1 MSDFRAGEDLI
12 AAESLMGAG
21 VEAEDGGSTA
31 DESTVRG
38 SRFWGRFRRNKLAI
52 AAGGFLLLELFL
64 LLIAPLITNH
74 DPNQATNFA
83 DFLRAPSSEY
93 WLGTDSV
100 GRDIYARIIYGTRFA
115 FTAGAVAVLTALAI
129 GVPLGLTIGFFR
141 GWTDRIVMRFVE
153 AIVAIPAVV
162 LAISI
167 IAVTGPGLVTAMF
180 AIGIVYSMIITRL
193 TRAEVFAAR
202 EELYVDGARAAGSS
216 DRRIMF
222 RHILPNIAPV
232 LIVQTTLLF
241 ATAVLAEAA
250 LSFLGLGASTNE
262 ASWGRMLRSAQE
274 SIDQSIW
281 PAFPPGI
288 AIFVTVVAFNV
299 LGDGLRD
306 AFGREARGGRV
317 GVGDVE
323 RADASVMPD
332 DESSIA
338 PDDGAGT
345 APQSE
350 PGTGPDDGSALLSVR
365 DLSIRFP
372 RPGTTEDVSVV
383 RDVNVDIG
391 RGQVMALV
399 GESGSGKSISAL
411 SLLGLVPDPGR
422 ASASSIRL
430 DGRELVGLG
439 FDELRSVRGKEIGL
453 ISQEPSAALNPAYTV
468 GRQIAEPLIYHLG
481 MSKAEARQRAIELM
495 TRVGIPDPE
504 TRIDSFP
511 HQFSGGMAQ
520 RVVIAMALSCNPK
533 LLIAD
538 EPTTALDV
546 TVQGQVLDLIGELS
560 RELGVSVL
568 LITHDL
574 GVVAD
579 LASDV
584 AVMYAG
590 EIVESGKLVE
600 VFHDPQ
606 HPYTEGLIK
615 AIPRNE
621 RRSGSLPTISGVVPP
636 PWEWPDGCHF
646 APRCPYVTDE
656 CRSGRIELRPAG
668 LSLTRCLRA
677 DELDLVGVGH
687 SPAVVDS
694 AAPSNRAAAAA
705 LDTTATGE
713 EQS

>member
-1 MSDFRAGEDLI
+1 
-12 AAESLMGAG
+12 
-21 VEAEDGGSTA
+21 
-31 DESTVRG
+31 
-38 SRFWGRFRRNKLAI
+38 
-52 AAGGFLLLELFL
+52 
-64 LLIAPLITNH
+64 
-74 DPNQATNFA
+74 
-83 DFLRAPSSEY
+83 
-93 WLGTDSV
+93 
-100 GRDIYARIIYGTRFA
+100 
-115 FTAGAVAVLTALAI
+115 
-129 GVPLGLTIGFFR
+129 
-141 GWTDRIVMRFVE
+141 
-153 AIVAIPAVV
+153 
-162 LAISI
+162 
-167 IAVTGPGLVTAMF
+167 
-180 AIGIVYSMIITRL
+180 
-193 TRAEVFAAR
+193 
-202 EELYVDGARAAGSS
+202 
-216 DRRIMF
+216 
-222 RHILPNIAPV
+222 
-232 LIVQTTLLF
+232 
-241 ATAVLAEAA
+241 
-250 LSFLGLGASTNE
+250 
-262 ASWGRMLRSAQE
+262 MLRSAQE

-323 RADASVMPD
+323 LASVSGTRADPNPD
-332 DESSIA
+332 
-338 PDDGAGT
+338 
-345 APQSE
+345 
-350 PGTGPDDGSALLSVR
+350 ALLSVR

-383 RDVNVDIG
+383 RNVDFDIG

-422 ASASSIRL
+422 ASASSISL
-430 DGRELVGLG
+430 DGRELVGLD

-481 MSKAEARQRAIELM
+481 MGKKEARARAIELM
-495 TRVGIPDPE
+495 TLVGIPSPE
-504 TRIDSFP
+504 VRIDSFP

-546 TVQGQVLDLIGELS
+546 TVQGQVLDLIGDLS
-560 RELGVSVL
+560 RDLGVSVL

-590 EIVESGKLVE
+590 EIVEAGKLVE

-621 RRSGSLPTISGVVPP
+621 QRGARLMTEPLLKIDDLTITFPGGKGQWPWQRQPDVRAVQNASIQIAPGETLGLVGESGSGKTTIGRAVLQFIKPVGGSIRLGEFDVTGFRSQQSPRRTAEAGRGVPGSGPVR
-636 PWEWPDGCHF
+636 WNHLWSSATSSASHSRF
-646 APRCPYVTDE
+646 T
-656 CRSGRIELRPAG
+656 SGNGIRRNA
-668 LSLTRCLRA
+668 T
-677 DELDLVGVGH
+677 
-687 SPAVVDS
+687 
-694 AAPSNRAAAAA
+694 AAR
-705 LDTTATGE
+705 
-713 EQS
+713 

>member
-1 MSDFRAGEDLI
+1 MTDFGIAEDLREPVLANEQ
-12 AAESLMGAG
+12 AADDDGPADAG
-21 VEAEDGGSTA
+21 RSGG
-31 DESTVRG
+31 
-38 SRFWGRFRRNKLAI
+38 RFWARFRRNRLAA

-64 LLIAPLITNH
+64 LIIAPLITNH
-74 DPNQATNFA
+74 DPNLATSFA
-83 DFLRAPSSEY
+83 DFLKGPGREY
-93 WLGTDSV
+93 WWGTDSV
-100 GRDIYARIIYGTRFA
+100 GRDIYTRIIYGTRFA

-129 GVPLGLTIGFFR
+129 GIPLGLTIGFFR
-141 GWTDRIVMRFVE
+141 GWVDRVVMRVVE

-180 AIGIVYSMIITRL
+180 AIGLVYSMIITRL

-202 EELYVDGARAAGSS
+202 EELYVDGARAAGSTNL
-216 DRRIMF
+216 RIMF
-222 RHILPNIAPV
+222 RHILPNIAPA

-241 ATAVLAEAA
+241 ATSILAEAA
-250 LSFLGLGASTNE
+250 LSFLGLGASTNQ

-323 RADASVMPD
+323 RAGEPRPQPPD
-332 DESSIA
+332 EN
-338 PDDGAGT
+338 T
-345 APQSE
+345 
-350 PGTGPDDGSALLSVR
+350 LVSVR
-365 DLSIRFP
+365 DLSVRFP
-372 RPGTTEDVSVV
+372 RPGTTDDVAVV
-383 RDVNVDIG
+383 SNVDLDIERG
-391 RGQVMALV
+391 RIMALV
-399 GESGSGKSISAL
+399 GESGSGKSITAL

-422 ASASSIRL
+422 ASASSITL
-430 DGRELVGLG
+430 DGRDLVGLD
-439 FDELRSVRGKEIGL
+439 FDELRAIRGKEIGL

-468 GRQIAEPLIYHLG
+468 GRQIAEPLIHHLG
-481 MSKAEARQRAIELM
+481 MSKSEARARSIELM

-504 TRIDSFP
+504 TRIDSYP

-520 RVVIAMALSCNPK
+520 RVVIAMALACSPK

-546 TVQGQVLDLIGELS
+546 TVQGQVLDLIGDLS
-560 RELGVSVL
+560 RDLGVSVL

-590 EIVESGKLVE
+590 EIVETGKLID
-600 VFHDPQ
+600 VFHQPR

-621 RRSGSLPTISGVVPP
+621 ARIGSLPTIHGVVPP
-636 PWEWPDGCHF
+636 PWDWPDGCHF
-646 APRCPYVTDE
+646 APRCPYTTDA
-656 CRSGRIELRPAG
+656 CTSGTIELRGSG
-668 LSLTRCLRA
+668 LSEVRCVRSE
-677 DELDLVGVGH
+677 ELDLVGVTEARAGVGAE
-687 SPAVVDS
+687 SASAPADGE
-694 AAPSNRAAAAA
+694 
-705 LDTTATGE
+705 ATP
-713 EQS
+713 

>member
-1 MSDFRAGEDLI
+1 MNAAPIDSLEPVDAPTGTPG
-12 AAESLMGAG
+12 AESSNTASGGAG
-21 VEAEDGGSTA
+21 
-31 DESTVRG
+31 G
-38 SRFWGRFRRNKLAI
+38 SRFWARFRRNKLAL

-64 LLIAPLITNH
+64 LLVAPLITTH
-74 DPNQATNFA
+74 DPNQATSFA
-83 DFLRAPSSEY
+83 DGLVGPGTEY
-93 WLGTDSV
+93 WWGTDSV
-100 GRDIYARIIYGTRFA
+100 GRDIYARILFGTRFA
-115 FTAGAVAVLTALAI
+115 FTAGAVAVLTALGI
-129 GVPLGLTIGFFR
+129 GIPLGLTIGFFR
-141 GWTDRIVMRFVE
+141 GWIDRVIMRVVE
-153 AIVAIPAVV
+153 SVVAIPAVV
-162 LAISI
+162 LAITI
-167 IAVTGPGLVTAMF
+167 IAVVGPGLIRAMF

-202 EELYVDGARAAGSS
+202 EELYVDGARAAGAGNS
-216 DRRIMF
+216 RIMF
-222 RHILPNIAPV
+222 RHILPNVAPA

-241 ATAVLAEAA
+241 ATSVLAEAA
-250 LSFLGLGASTNE
+250 LSFLGLGATTSE

-323 RADASVMPD
+323 KAKATEGNEPNPD
-332 DESSIA
+332 S
-338 PDDGAGT
+338 
-345 APQSE
+345 
-350 PGTGPDDGSALLSVR
+350 LVSVR

-383 RDVNVDIG
+383 SGVNLDIA
-391 RGQVMALV
+391 RGEVMALV

-422 ASASSIRL
+422 ATASSITL
-430 DGRELVGLG
+430 DGRELVGLD
-439 FDELRSVRGKEIGL
+439 FDQLREIRGKEIGL

-468 GRQIAEPLIYHLG
+468 GRQIAEPLQYHLG
-481 MSKAEARQRAIELM
+481 MSKSEARERSIELM
-495 TRVGIPDPE
+495 TRVGIPTPE

-520 RVVIAMALSCNPK
+520 RVVIAMALTCNPK
-533 LLIAD
+533 LIIAD

-546 TVQGQVLDLIGELS
+546 TVQGQVLDLIGDLA
-560 RELGVSVL
+560 RDLGVSVL

-579 LASDV
+579 LATKV

-590 EIVESGKLVE
+590 EIVETGKLTE
-600 VFHDPQ
+600 VFHHPQ
-606 HPYTEGLIK
+606 HPYTEGLIR

-621 RRSGSLPTISGVVPP
+621 SRVGDLPTIDGVVPP

-646 APRCPYVTDE
+646 APRCPYVAPGCLEDDV
-656 CRSGRIELRPAG
+656 ELRPVAA
-668 LSLTRCLRA
+668 SLTRCVQA
-677 DELDLVGVGH
+677 EELTLIGVN
-687 SPAVVDS
+687 PAELAES
-694 AAPSNRAAAAA
+694 
-705 LDTTATGE
+705 TATIGAGPG
-713 EQS
+713 SKDGAS

>member
-1 MSDFRAGEDLI
+1 MTDLGITEDLVG
-12 AAESLMGAG
+12 ERVGGKTAG
-21 VEAEDGGSTA
+21 DGDSSGTQS
-31 DESTVRG
+31 G
-38 SRFWGRFRRNKLAI
+38 SRFWGRFRRNKLAL
-52 AAGGFLLLELFL
+52 AAGGFLILELL
-64 LLIAPLITNH
+64 LLAVAPLITNH
-74 DPNQATNFA
+74 DPNLATSFA
-83 DFLRAPSSEY
+83 DFLKGPGTEY
-93 WLGTDSV
+93 WWGTDSV
-100 GRDIYARIIYGTRFA
+100 GRDIYTRIIYGTRFA
-115 FTAGAVAVLTALAI
+115 FTAGAVAVLTALII
-129 GVPLGLTIGFFR
+129 GVPLGLAIGFFR
-141 GWTDRIVMRFVE
+141 GWLDRIIMRGVE

-167 IAVTGPGLVTAMF
+167 IAVTGPGLVTSMF
-180 AIGIVYSMIITRL
+180 AIGLVYSMIITRL

-202 EELYVDGARAAGSS
+202 EELYVDGARASGAS
-216 DRRIMF
+216 DARIMF

-241 ATAVLAEAA
+241 ATSVLAEAA
-250 LSFLGLGASTNE
+250 LSFLGLGASSNQ

-306 AFGREARGGRV
+306 AFGREARGGRI

-323 RADASVMPD
+323 SAPSSGTKPPD
-332 DESSIA
+332 SK
-338 PDDGAGT
+338 
-345 APQSE
+345 
-350 PGTGPDDGSALLSVR
+350 ALLSVR

-372 RPGTTEDVSVV
+372 RPGTTDDVSVV
-383 RDVNVDIG
+383 RNVDFDIG

-422 ASASSIRL
+422 AAASSIKL

-439 FDELRSVRGKEIGL
+439 FDELRGIRGKEIGL

-481 MSKAEARQRAIELM
+481 MSKKEARQEAIELM
-495 TRVGIPDPE
+495 TRVGIPNPE

-560 RELGVSVL
+560 KDLGVSVL

-590 EIVESGKLVE
+590 EIVESGKLAE

-621 RRSGSLPTISGVVPP
+621 QRSGHLPTIEGVVPP

-646 APRCPYVTDE
+646 APRCPYVTDD
-656 CRSGRIELRPAG
+656 CVTGDIPLRAAG
-668 LSLTRCLRA
+668 LSMSRCVRTDA
-677 DELDLVGVGH
+677 LDLVGVGGEA
-687 SPAVVDS
+687 AVG
-694 AAPSNRAAAAA
+694 AA
-705 LDTTATGE
+705 TAEHPPEGE
-713 EQS
+713 VS

>member
-1 MSDFRAGEDLI
+1 MTDFGITDETITAVVVEEESGSGDSGG
-12 AAESLMGAG
+12 AAP
-21 VEAEDGGSTA
+21 
-31 DESTVRG
+31 RG
-38 SRFWGRFRRNKLAI
+38 RFWRRFRRNRFAL
-52 AAGGFLLLELFL
+52 AAGGFLLFELFL
-64 LLIAPLITNH
+64 LAIAPLITKH

-83 DFLRAPSSEY
+83 DFLKGPSAEY

-100 GRDIYARIIYGTRFA
+100 GRDIFARIIYGTRFA

-129 GVPLGLTIGFFR
+129 GIPLGLTIGFFR
-141 GWTDRIVMRFVE
+141 GWVDRVVMRFVE

-180 AIGIVYSMIITRL
+180 AIGLVYSMIITRL

-216 DRRIMF
+216 NRRIMF
-222 RHILPNIAPV
+222 RHILPNIAPA

-241 ATAVLAEAA
+241 ATSILAEAA
-250 LSFLGLGASTNE
+250 LSFLGLGASTNQ

-317 GVGDVE
+317 GVGDVVRVGE
-323 RADASVMPD
+323 LRTDLPG
-332 DESSIA
+332 DE
-338 PDDGAGT
+338 T
-345 APQSE
+345 
-350 PGTGPDDGSALLSVR
+350 LVSVR
-365 DLSIRFP
+365 DLSVRFP
-372 RPGTTEDVSVV
+372 RPGTTDDVSVV
-383 RDVNVDIG
+383 SEVDFDIA
-391 RGQVMALV
+391 RGGIMALV
-399 GESGSGKSISAL
+399 GESGSGKSITAL
-411 SLLGLVPDPGR
+411 SLLGLVPDPGQ
-422 ASASSIRL
+422 ASASSIML
-430 DGRELVGLG
+430 DGRDLVGLD
-439 FDELRSVRGKEIGL
+439 FDELRSIRGKQIGL

-481 MSKAEARQRAIELM
+481 MTKSEARDRSIELM
-495 TRVGIPDPE
+495 NLVGIPDPE
-504 TRIDSFP
+504 TRIDSYP

-520 RVVIAMALSCNPK
+520 RVVIAMALACNPK

-546 TVQGQVLDLIGELS
+546 TVQGQVLDLIGDLS
-560 RELGVSVL
+560 RDLGVSVL

-590 EIVESGKLVE
+590 QIVETGKLVE
-600 VFHDPQ
+600 VFHRPR
-606 HPYTEGLIK
+606 HPYTEGLIS

-621 RRSGSLPTISGVVPP
+621 SRVGELPTISGVVPP

-646 APRCPYVTDE
+646 APRCPYATE
-656 CRSGRIELRPAG
+656 RCRSGTIELVSVG
-668 LSLTRCLRA
+668 LSRSRCIRV
-677 DELDLVGVGH
+677 DELDLAGVTDVGVG
-687 SPAVVDS
+687 AAGS
-694 AAPSNRAAAAA
+694 AAS
-705 LDTTATGE
+705 TEVTG
-713 EQS
+713 

>member
-1 MSDFRAGEDLI
+1 MSDNPGIDLLIPTDPTGDTLED
-12 AAESLMGAG
+12 AAQTPS
-21 VEAEDGGSTA
+21 
-31 DESTVRG
+31 G
-38 SRFWGRFRRNKLAI
+38 SRFWGRFRRNKLAL
-52 AAGGFLLLELFL
+52 AAGAFLLFL
-64 LLIAPLITNH
+64 LSLLVLAPLITKH
-74 DPNQATNFA
+74 DPNQATSFA
-83 DFLRAPSSEY
+83 DFLKTPSNEY
-93 WLGTDSV
+93 WWGTDSV
-100 GRDIYARIIYGTRFA
+100 GRDIFARVVYGTRWA
-115 FTAGAVAVLTALAI
+115 FLAGAVAVLTALGI

-141 GWTDRIVMRFVE
+141 GWVDRIVMRVVE
-153 AIVAIPAVV
+153 SIVAIPAVV
-162 LAISI
+162 LAIAI
-167 IAVTGPGLVTAMF
+167 ISVVGTGVAKAMF

-193 TRAEVFAAR
+193 ARAEVFAAR
-202 EELYVDGARAAGSS
+202 EELYVDGARAAGASNT
-216 DRRIMF
+216 RIMF

-241 ATAVLAEAA
+241 ATSVLAEAA
-250 LSFLGLGASTNE
+250 LSFLGLGASTNQ

-323 RADASVMPD
+323 KTTVEPATPPDTDALV
-332 DESSIA
+332 
-338 PDDGAGT
+338 
-345 APQSE
+345 
-350 PGTGPDDGSALLSVR
+350 SVR

-372 RPGTTEDVSVV
+372 RPGTTDDVSVV
-383 RDVNVDIG
+383 RGVNFDIAKG
-391 RGQVMALV
+391 EVMALV

-411 SLLGLVPDPGR
+411 AMLGLVPDPGR
-422 ASASSIRL
+422 ASAGSIML
-430 DGRELVGLG
+430 DGKELVDLD
-439 FDELRSVRGKEIGL
+439 FNELRSIRGKEIGL

-481 MSKAEARQRAIELM
+481 LSKSEARERAIELM
-495 TRVGIPDPE
+495 TRVGIPSPE
-504 TRIDSFP
+504 IRIDSFP

-520 RVVIAMALSCNPK
+520 RVVIAMALACGPK

-546 TVQGQVLDLIGELS
+546 TVQGQVLDLIGDLS
-560 RELGVSVL
+560 KELGVGVL

-579 LASDV
+579 LASRV

-590 EIVESGKLVE
+590 EIVETGRLAD
-600 VFHDPQ
+600 VFHHPQ

-621 RRSGSLPTISGVVPP
+621 QRIGDLPTIDGVVPP
-636 PWEWPDGCHF
+636 PWLWPDGCHF
-646 APRCPYVTDE
+646 APRCPYATDD
-656 CRSGRIELRPAG
+656 CRTGDIELRTSAT
-668 LSLTRCLRA
+668 SETRCVRA
-677 DELDLVGVGH
+677 GELQLVGVADDRLTAAV
-687 SPAVVDS
+687 PAGSDADADS
-694 AAPSNRAAAAA
+694 
-705 LDTTATGE
+705 DTITETDDD
-713 EQS
+713 

>member
-1 MSDFRAGEDLI
+1 MTDFATDDVVGADGTISTGIDRGDAAG
-12 AAESLMGAG
+12 SP
-21 VEAEDGGSTA
+21 T
-31 DESTVRG
+31 G
-38 SRFWGRFRRNKLAI
+38 SRFWGRFRRNKLALG
-52 AAGGFLLLELFL
+52 AGCFLLLELFL
-64 LLIAPLITNH
+64 LAIAPLITNH
-74 DPNQATNFA
+74 DPNQATSFA
-83 DFLRAPSSEY
+83 DFLKGPGSEY
-93 WLGTDSV
+93 WWGTDSV
-100 GRDIYARIIYGTRFA
+100 GRDIYTRIIYGTRFA

-141 GWTDRIVMRFVE
+141 GWVDRIIMRVVE
-153 AIVAIPAVV
+153 SIVAIPAVV

-216 DRRIMF
+216 DVRIMF
-222 RHILPNIAPV
+222 RHILPNIAPA

-241 ATAVLAEAA
+241 ATSVLAEAA
-250 LSFLGLGASTNE
+250 LSFLGLGASTNQ

-323 RADASVMPD
+323 S
-332 DESSIA
+332 A
-338 PDDGAGT
+338 PAVSGVA
-345 APQSE
+345 APGE
-350 PGTGPDDGSALLSVR
+350 NVLLSVR
-365 DLSIRFP
+365 DLAIRFP

-383 RDVNVDIG
+383 RNVNFDID

-422 ASASSIRL
+422 ASASSISL

-481 MSKAEARQRAIELM
+481 MSKSEARARAIELM
-495 TRVGIPDPE
+495 TRVGIPSPE
-504 TRIDSFP
+504 VRIDSYP

-546 TVQGQVLDLIGELS
+546 TVQGQVLDLIGGLS

-590 EIVESGKLVE
+590 EIVEAGKLVE
-600 VFHDPQ
+600 VFHQPQ

-621 RRSGSLPTISGVVPP
+621 QRSGELPTIDGVVPP

-646 APRCPYVTDE
+646 APRCSYATDQ
-656 CRSGRIELRPAG
+656 CRTGDIELRPSG
-668 LSLTRCLRA
+668 FSLTRCVRA
-677 DELDLVGVGH
+677 DELSLTGVTQEA
-687 SPAVVDS
+687 PAD
-694 AAPSNRAAAAA
+694 
-705 LDTTATGE
+705 G
-713 EQS
+713 

>member
-1 MSDFRAGEDLI
+1 MSDQSGLASLDGLVDSPEPVLI
-12 AAESLMGAG
+12 ASEDEGMIEQGA
-21 VEAEDGGSTA
+21 S
-31 DESTVRG
+31 G
-38 SRFWGRFRRNKLAI
+38 SRFWKRFRRNKLAV
-52 AAGGFLLLELFL
+52 ASGVFLLLLLSLVFL
-64 LLIAPLITNH
+64 APLLTTH
-74 DPNQATNFA
+74 SPSLATNFA
-83 DFLRAPSSEY
+83 DILKKPSGEY
-93 WLGTDSV
+93 WLGTDHV
-100 GRDIYARIIYGTRFA
+100 GRDIYTRIIYGTRYA
-115 FTAGAVAVLTALAI
+115 FTAGAIAVLTSLII
-129 GVPLGLTIGFFR
+129 GIPLGLTIGYFR
-141 GWTDRIVMRFVE
+141 GWVDRIVMRIVE

-162 LAISI
+162 LAIAI
-167 IAVTGPGLVTAMF
+167 IAVVGPGLIRAMF

-202 EELYVDGARAAGSS
+202 EELYVDGARAAGATN
-216 DRRIMF
+216 RRIMF
-222 RHILPNIAPV
+222 RHILPNIAPA

-241 ATAVLAEAA
+241 ATSVLAEAA
-250 LSFLGLGASTNE
+250 LSFLGLGASNNE

-323 RADASVMPD
+323 SVAS
-332 DESSIA
+332 
-338 PDDGAGT
+338 DG
-345 APQSE
+345 P
-350 PGTGPDDGSALLSVR
+350 GPDHKALVSVR

-372 RPGTTEDVSVV
+372 RPGTTDDVSVV
-383 RDVNVDIG
+383 SGVNFDIAKG
-391 RGQVMALV
+391 EVMALV

-411 SLLGLVPDPGR
+411 ALLGLVPDPGR
-422 ASASSIRL
+422 ASASSIML
-430 DGRELVGLG
+430 DGKELVDLD
-439 FDELRSVRGKEIGL
+439 FDELRSIRGKEIGL

-468 GRQIAEPLIYHLG
+468 GRQISEPLMYHLG
-481 MSKAEARQRAIELM
+481 MNKQEARQRSIELM
-495 TRVGIPDPE
+495 TRVGIPSPE
-504 TRIDSFP
+504 VRIDSFP

-520 RVVIAMALSCNPK
+520 RVVIAMALACNPK

-546 TVQGQVLDLIGELS
+546 TVQGQVLDLIGDLSDELDV
-560 RELGVSVL
+560 GVL

-579 LASDV
+579 LASKV

-590 EIVESGKLVE
+590 EIVETGKLSD
-600 VFHDPQ
+600 VFHHPQ

-621 RRSGSLPTISGVVPP
+621 SRTGDLPTIDGVVPP

-646 APRCPYVTDE
+646 APRCPYATDL
-656 CRSGRIELRPAG
+656 CRSGDLELRPSAT
-668 LSLTRCLRA
+668 SMTRCLLA
-677 DELDLVGVGH
+677 DELDLAGV
-687 SPAVVDS
+687 AQ
-694 AAPSNRAAAAA
+694 ATAAA
-705 LDTTATGE
+705 DGGDR
-713 EQS
+713 

>member
-1 MSDFRAGEDLI
+1 MSDIPITNTLLEATADDDVIASGPDG
-12 AAESLMGAG
+12 AAEGGGDAG
-21 VEAEDGGSTA
+21 RGG
-31 DESTVRG
+31 
-38 SRFWGRFRRNKLAI
+38 RFWRRFRRNKVAMI
-52 AAGGFLLLELFL
+52 AGGFLVFELFL
-64 LLIAPLITNH
+64 LAIAPLITKH
-74 DPNQATNFA
+74 DPNQATSFA
-83 DFLRAPSSEY
+83 DFLKTPSGEY

-100 GRDIYARIIYGTRFA
+100 GRDIWARIIFGTRFA

-129 GVPLGLTIGFFR
+129 GIPLGLTIGFFR
-141 GWTDRIVMRFVE
+141 GWVDRVVMRVVE

-167 IAVTGPGLVTAMF
+167 IAVTGPGLITAMF
-180 AIGIVYSMIITRL
+180 AIGLVYSMIITRL

-216 DRRIMF
+216 NTRIMF
-222 RHILPNIAPV
+222 RHILPNIAPA

-241 ATAVLAEAA
+241 ATSILAEAA
-250 LSFLGLGASTNE
+250 LSFLGLGASSNE

-299 LGDGLRD
+299 FGDGLRD

-323 RADASVMPD
+323 RVGELRTEPPADDNLV
-332 DESSIA
+332 
-338 PDDGAGT
+338 
-345 APQSE
+345 
-350 PGTGPDDGSALLSVR
+350 SVR
-365 DLSIRFP
+365 DLSVRFP
-372 RPGTTEDVSVV
+372 RPGTTDDVAVV
-383 RDVNVDIG
+383 SDVDFDIDKG
-391 RGQVMALV
+391 RIMALV
-399 GESGSGKSISAL
+399 GESGSGKSITAL

-422 ASASSIRL
+422 ASASSIML
-430 DGRELVGLG
+430 DGRDLVGLD
-439 FDELRSVRGKEIGL
+439 FDELRSIRGKEIGL

-481 MSKAEARQRAIELM
+481 MTKAEARAQAIELM
-495 TRVGIPDPE
+495 TRVGIPEPE

-520 RVVIAMALSCNPK
+520 RVVIAMALACNPK

-546 TVQGQVLDLIGELS
+546 TVQGQVLDLIGDLS
-560 RELGVSVL
+560 RDLGVSVL

-590 EIVESGKLVE
+590 QIVETGKLLD
-600 VFHDPQ
+600 VFHRPR

-621 RRSGSLPTISGVVPP
+621 ARLGELPTISGVVPP

-646 APRCPYVTDE
+646 APRCPYATE
-656 CRSGRIELRPAG
+656 QCRSEPVPLVSTG
-668 LSLTRCLRA
+668 LSQVRCIRA
-677 DELDLVGVGH
+677 DELELAGVADERAETG
-687 SPAVVDS
+687 AVV
-694 AAPSNRAAAAA
+694 APGASG
-705 LDTTATGE
+705 TTGE
-713 EQS
+713 DRP